1 MRAARREEA
10 ELAAET
16 AMLDSLH
23 REAEERVLL
32 QRQLNMEAAAE
43 KKQLER
49 RETRRRLRAEKKA
62 AQEKLLSDK
71 LDAGITAA
79 ASPAP
84 ALESAGDE

>member
-1 MRAARREEA
+1 
-10 ELAAET
+10 
-16 AMLDSLH
+16 MLDSLH

-32 QRQLNMEAAAE
+32 QRQLNMEAAME

-79 ASPAP
+79 ASEPP
-84 ALESAGDE
+84 ALESPDE